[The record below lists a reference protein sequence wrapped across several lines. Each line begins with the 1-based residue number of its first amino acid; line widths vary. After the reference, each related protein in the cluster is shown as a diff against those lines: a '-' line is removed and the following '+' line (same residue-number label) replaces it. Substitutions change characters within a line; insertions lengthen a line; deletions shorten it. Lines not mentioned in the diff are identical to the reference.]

1 MNSLTGLKVGV
12 LALQGDFE
20 RHLYRLQVLGS
31 KGYEVRRRDDLAAL
45 DGLIIPGGESTT
57 MNLLIDRFEMRESLL
72 NFCRIKGVW
81 GTCAGMIMLAR
92 AVDDVRITP
101 LNVIDISVQR
111 NAYGRQVHS
120 FHASVHVNWNGQP
133 HDLSAFFIRA
143 PQVIAYGSGV
153 RVLAEYEEKPVLLA
167 HQNCL
172 VSSFHTELND
182 DLTLT
187 KYYLENFVSVFK

>member
-1 MNSLTGLKVGV
+1 MLTGLNVGV

-20 RHLYRLQVLGS
+20 RHLYRLHALGL
-31 KGYEVRRRDDLAAL
+31 KGREVRRREDLAGL

-57 MNLLIDRFEMRESLL
+57 MNLLIDRFEMREPLTDL
-72 NFCRIKGVW
+72 CRTKGVW

-92 AVDDVRITP
+92 AVDDARIKP
-101 LNVIDISVQR
+101 LGIIDISVQR

-120 FHASVHVNWNGQP
+120 FHTSISVNWNGRP
-133 HDLSAFFIRA
+133 RNLSASFIRA
-143 PQVIAYGSGV
+143 PQVAAYGPEV
-153 RVLAEYEEKPVLLA
+153 KVLAEYEKNPVLLS
-167 HQNCL
+167 QRNCL

-187 KYYLENFVSVFK
+187 KYYLESFVSVFK

>member
-1 MNSLTGLKVGV
+1 MLTGLKVGV

-20 RHLYRLQVLGS
+20 RHLYRLRALGVV
-31 KGYEVRRRDDLAAL
+31 GLEIRHFNDLNNL

-57 MNLLIDRFEMRESLL
+57 MNLLLDRFALREPLAE
-72 NFCRIKGVW
+72 FCRIKGVW

-92 AVDDVRITP
+92 EVDDKRIRP
-101 LNVIDISVQR
+101 LGIIDISVQR
-111 NAYGRQVHS
+111 NAYGRQAHS
-120 FHASVHVNWNGQP
+120 FHTSLLAQLNGHP
-133 HDLSAFFIRA
+133 AELSASFIRA
-143 PQVIAYGSGV
+143 PQVVASGNEV
-153 RVLAEYEEKPVLLA
+153 RVLAEFDGKPVLLA
-167 HQNCL
+167 QRNCL